1 MTSGVKFQSPFRKKV
16 ENTNMSNF
24 KRTVTFSEQKCNYRI
39 LILKETVLLNAKK
52 PIFNTLAYVS
62 YFNNLGVPIEK
73 KFAPGDH

>member
-39 LILKETVLLNAKK
+39 LILKETVLLKMSDTQT
-52 PIFNTLAYVS
+52 I
-62 YFNNLGVPIEK
+62 
-73 KFAPGDH
+73 KFRTTK

>member
-39 LILKETVLLNAKK
+39 LILKETVLLRSELISIYYLN
-52 PIFNTLAYVS
+52 P
-62 YFNNLGVPIEK
+62 
-73 KFAPGDH
+73 